1 MSAKFAVV
9 NEFKGEVRPSDVPS
23 TEADEVSIAI
33 IRLAGIS
40 PAKRKEGEQKVTSA
54 EANQD

>member
-33 IRLAGIS
+33 IRLARVS
-40 PAKRKEGEQKVTSA
+40 PAKRREGEQKVASA
-54 EANQD
+54 EADSD